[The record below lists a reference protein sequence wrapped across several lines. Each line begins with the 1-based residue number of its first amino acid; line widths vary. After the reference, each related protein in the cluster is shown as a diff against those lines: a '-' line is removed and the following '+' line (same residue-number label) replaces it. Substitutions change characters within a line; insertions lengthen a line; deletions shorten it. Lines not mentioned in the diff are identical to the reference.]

1 MPKKILLVEDDS
13 CIIDI
18 YNTVLKKAGFKVEI
32 SESSKD
38 AIEKL
43 EKVAKGS
50 KERPDLVLLDL
61 VLPDI
66 NGIEVLKKARLQKGI
81 DDIPFFILTNYTNPD
96 LKIISKKLKVEK
108 YILKTDLI
116 PSQLVK
122 EIKDW
127 FEVKQK
133 NENKRNI

>member
-18 YNTVLKKAGFKVEI
+18 YTTVLKKAGFEVETANC
-32 SESSKD
+32 SKD
-38 AIEKL
+38 AMEKL
-43 EKVAKGS
+43 EKIAQGIGDK
-50 KERPDLVLLDL
+50 PDLVLLDL

-66 NGIEVLKKARLQKGI
+66 NGIEVFKKARSQKGI
-81 DDIPFFILTNYTNPD
+81 DDIPFFILTNYTDPD
-96 LKIISKKLKVEK
+96 LKIVSTKLKVEK

-127 FEVKQK
+127 FKE
-133 NENKRNI
+133 

>member
-18 YNTVLKKAGFKVEI
+18 YTTVLRKAGFEVETANC
-32 SESSKD
+32 SKD
-38 AIEKL
+38 AMEKL
-43 EKVAKGS
+43 EKIAQGIGDK
-50 KERPDLVLLDL
+50 PDLVLLDL

-66 NGIEVLKKARLQKGI
+66 NGIEVFKKARSQKGI
-81 DDIPFFILTNYTNPD
+81 DDIPFFILTNYTDPD
-96 LKIISKKLKVEK
+96 LKIVSTKLKVEK

-127 FEVKQK
+127 FKE
-133 NENKRNI
+133 

>member
-18 YNTVLKKAGFKVEI
+18 YTTVLKKAGFKVETANC
-32 SESSKD
+32 SKD
-38 AIEKL
+38 AMEKL
-43 EKVAKGS
+43 ERIAQGVEDK
-50 KERPDLVLLDL
+50 PDLILLDL

-66 NGIEVLKKARLQKGI
+66 NGIEIFKKARSQKGI
-81 DDIPFFILTNYTNPD
+81 DDIPFFILTNYTDPD
-96 LKIISKKLKVEK
+96 LKIVSIKLKVEK

-127 FEVKQK
+127 FKE
-133 NENKRNI
+133 

>member
-1 MPKKILLVEDDS
+1 MSKKILLVEDDS

-18 YNTVLKKAGFKVEI
+18 YSTVLKKAGFKVEI

-38 AIEKL
+38 AMERL
-43 EKVAKGS
+43 EKIAKGDE
-50 KERPDLVLLDL
+50 ERPDLVLLDL

-66 NGIEVLKKARLQKGI
+66 NGIEVLRKARSQKGI
-81 DDIPFFILTNYTNPD
+81 DDIPFFILTNYTAPD
-96 LKIISKKLKVEK
+96 LKIIGEKLRVEK

-122 EIKDW
+122 EVKDW
-127 FEVKQK
+127 F
-133 NENKRNI
+133 

>member
-18 YNTVLKKAGFKVEI
+18 YTTVLKKAGFEVETANC
-32 SESSKD
+32 SKD
-38 AIEKL
+38 AMEKL
-43 EKVAKGS
+43 EKIAQGIEEK
-50 KERPDLVLLDL
+50 PDLVLLDL

-66 NGIEVLKKARLQKGI
+66 NGIEVFKKARSQKGI
-81 DDIPFFILTNYTNPD
+81 DDIPFFILTNYTDPD
-96 LKIISKKLKVEK
+96 LKIISIKLKVEK

-127 FEVKQK
+127 FKE
-133 NENKRNI
+133 

>member
-18 YNTVLKKAGFKVEI
+18 YTTVLRKAGFEVETANC
-32 SESSKD
+32 SKD
-38 AIEKL
+38 AMEKL
-43 EKVAKGS
+43 EKIAQGIGDK
-50 KERPDLVLLDL
+50 PDLVLLDL

-66 NGIEVLKKARLQKGI
+66 NGIEVFKKARSQKGI
-81 DDIPFFILTNYTNPD
+81 DDIPFFILTNYTDPD
-96 LKIISKKLKVEK
+96 LKIISIKLKVEK

-127 FEVKQK
+127 FKE
-133 NENKRNI
+133 

>member
-18 YNTVLKKAGFKVEI
+18 YTTVLKKAGFEVETANC
-32 SESSKD
+32 SKD
-38 AIEKL
+38 AMEKL
-43 EKVAKGS
+43 EKIAQGIEEK
-50 KERPDLVLLDL
+50 PDLVLLDL

-66 NGIEVLKKARLQKGI
+66 NGIEVFKKARSQKGI
-81 DDIPFFILTNYTNPD
+81 DDIPFFILTNYTDPD
-96 LKIISKKLKVEK
+96 LKIVSTKLKVEK

-127 FEVKQK
+127 FKE
-133 NENKRNI
+133 

>member
-1 MPKKILLVEDDS
+1 MSKKILLIEDDS

-18 YNTVLKKAGFKVEI
+18 YSTVLKKAGFEVETL
-32 SESSKD
+32 ECSKD
-38 AIEKL
+38 AIERL
-43 EKVAKGS
+43 EKILKGVGE
-50 KERPDLVLLDL
+50 KPDLILLDL

-66 NGIEVLKKARLQKGI
+66 NGIEVLKKARSQKGI

-96 LKIISKKLKVEK
+96 LKIIGKKLKVEK

-122 EIKDW
+122 EVKDW
-127 FEVKQK
+127 FQ
-133 NENKRNI
+133 N

>member
-1 MPKKILLVEDDS
+1 MPKKILLIEDDS

-18 YNTVLKKAGFKVEI
+18 YSTVLKKAGFEVEI
-32 SESSKD
+32 SKCSKD
-38 AIEKL
+38 AIERL
-43 EKVAKGS
+43 EKISNGAE
-50 KERPDLVLLDL
+50 ERPDLVLLDL

-96 LKIISKKLKVEK
+96 LKIVSKKLKVEK

-127 FEVKQK
+127 FK
-133 NENKRNI
+133 NS

>member
-18 YNTVLKKAGFKVEI
+18 YTTVLKKAGFEVETANC
-32 SESSKD
+32 SKD
-38 AIEKL
+38 AMEKL
-43 EKVAKGS
+43 EKIAQGVEDK
-50 KERPDLVLLDL
+50 PDLVLLDL

-66 NGIEVLKKARLQKGI
+66 NGIEVFKKARSQKGI
-81 DDIPFFILTNYTNPD
+81 DDIPFFILTNYTDPD
-96 LKIISKKLKVEK
+96 LKIISIKLKVEK
-108 YILKTDLI
+108 YILKTDLV

-127 FEVKQK
+127 FKE
-133 NENKRNI
+133 

>member
-18 YNTVLKKAGFKVEI
+18 YTTVLKKAGFKVETA
-32 SESSKD
+32 ECSKD
-38 AIEKL
+38 AMEKL
-43 EKVAKGS
+43 EKIARGVEDK
-50 KERPDLVLLDL
+50 PNLVLLDL

-66 NGIEVLKKARLQKGI
+66 NGIEVLKKARSQKGI
-81 DDIPFFILTNYTNPD
+81 DNIPFFILTNYTNPD
-96 LKIISKKLKVEK
+96 LKIVSRKLKVEK

-122 EIKDW
+122 EVEGW
-127 FEVKQK
+127 FKK
-133 NENKRNI
+133 

>member
-1 MPKKILLVEDDS
+1 MPRKILLIEDDS

-18 YNTVLKKAGFKVEI
+18 YTTVLKKAGFEVETANC
-32 SESSKD
+32 SKD
-38 AIEKL
+38 AMEKL
-43 EKVAKGS
+43 EKVAQGVADK
-50 KERPDLVLLDL
+50 PDLVLLDL

-66 NGIEVLKKARLQKGI
+66 NGIEIFKKARSQKGI

-96 LKIISKKLKVEK
+96 LKIISIKLKVEK

-127 FEVKQK
+127 FKE
-133 NENKRNI
+133 

>member
-18 YNTVLKKAGFKVEI
+18 YTTVLKKAGFEVETANC
-32 SESSKD
+32 SKD
-38 AIEKL
+38 AMEKL
-43 EKVAKGS
+43 EKIAQGIEEK
-50 KERPDLVLLDL
+50 PDLVLLDL

-66 NGIEVLKKARLQKGI
+66 NGIEVFKKARSQKGI
-81 DDIPFFILTNYTNPD
+81 DDIPFFILTNYTDPD
-96 LKIISKKLKVEK
+96 LKIVSTKLKVEK

-122 EIKDW
+122 KIKDW
-127 FEVKQK
+127 FKE
-133 NENKRNI
+133 

>member
-1 MPKKILLVEDDS
+1 MSKKILLIEDDS

-18 YNTVLKKAGFKVEI
+18 YSTVLKKAGFEVETLKC
-32 SESSKD
+32 SKD
-38 AIEKL
+38 AIERL
-43 EKVAKGS
+43 EKILKGVGE
-50 KERPDLVLLDL
+50 KPDLILLDL

-66 NGIEVLKKARLQKGI
+66 NGIEVLKKARSQKGI

-122 EIKDW
+122 EVKDW
-127 FEVKQK
+127 F
-133 NENKRNI
+133 

>member
-1 MPKKILLVEDDS
+1 MLKKILLIEDDS
-13 CIIDI
+13 RIIDI
-18 YNTVLKKAGFKVEI
+18 YTTVLKKAGFEVETANC
-32 SESSKD
+32 SKD
-38 AIEKL
+38 AMEKL
-43 EKVAKGS
+43 EKVAQGVADK
-50 KERPDLVLLDL
+50 PDLVLLDL

-66 NGIEVLKKARLQKGI
+66 NGIEIFKKARSQKGI

-96 LKIISKKLKVEK
+96 LKIISIKLKVEK

-127 FEVKQK
+127 FKE
-133 NENKRNI
+133 